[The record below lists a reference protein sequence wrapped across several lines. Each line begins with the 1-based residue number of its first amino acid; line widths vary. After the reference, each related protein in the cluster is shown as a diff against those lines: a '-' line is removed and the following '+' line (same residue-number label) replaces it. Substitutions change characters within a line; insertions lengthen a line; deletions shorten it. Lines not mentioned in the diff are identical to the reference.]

1 MKTQLIEEAYRIAR
15 ERYAA
20 VGVDTD
26 EALEKLQRVSLS
38 LHCWQ
43 ADDVTG
49 FENRGGE
56 LTGGI
61 QATGNYPGKARN
73 VEELRADILK
83 AASYIPGTHRLNLHE
98 IYGEFGG
105 EKVDRNEVEVK
116 HFAGWIEWARAHGMK
131 LDFNS
136 TSFSHPKSGSL
147 SLSNPDPEIREFWI
161 EHGKACRKIANYF
174 GEELGITAL
183 DNIWIPDGTKDV
195 PADRIGPRARLKE
208 ALDEILSVKYDRKN
222 VADAVEG
229 KVFGIGVESYTVGSH
244 EFYMNYAAKN
254 GLMCLLDTGHYHP
267 TEVVS
272 DKISSMLLFNDSLA
286 LHVSRPV
293 RWDSDHVIKLDDE
306 LKELATE
313 LVRCDALQKVFIGL
327 DFFDASINRIAA
339 WVIGMR
345 NMQKALLYG
354 LLTPNKELKEAQDR
368 ADFTKV
374 LQGLE
379 EIKTLPFGDVWAE
392 FCQRNEVPVDGK
404 WYPIVKE
411 YEKDVLFKR

>member
-1 MKTQLIEEAYRIAR
+1 MSEFEEAKEA
-15 ERYAA
+15 YAA
-20 VGVDTD
+20 IGVDAE
-26 EALEKLQRVSLS
+26 EALKKLQQVRISM
-38 LHCWQ
+38 HCWQ
-43 ADDVTG
+43 GDDVLG
-49 FENRGGE
+49 FDSDA

-61 QATGNYPGKARN
+61 ATTGNYPGRARTP
-73 VEELRADILK
+73 EELMADIRK
-83 AASYIPGTHRLNLHE
+83 AYSLIPGKHKLNLHASYR
-98 IYGEFGG
+98 ITK
-105 EKVDRNEVEVK
+105 EKVDRDKIEPR
-116 HFAGWIEWARAHGMK
+116 HFASWVDFAKEEGIG
-131 LDFNS
+131 LDFNP
-136 TSFSHPKSGSL
+136 TFFSHKNVKDNMTL
-147 SLSNPDPEIREFWI
+147 SSPDPAIREFWI
-161 EHGKACRKIANYF
+161 AHGKACRKIANYF

-208 ALDEILSVKYDRKN
+208 ALDEILSVPYDRKN
-222 VADAVEG
+222 IADSVEG

-244 EFYMNYAAKN
+244 EFYMNYAARK
-254 GLMCLLDTGHYHP
+254 GIMCLLDTGHYHP

-313 LVRCDALQKVFIGL
+313 LVRCQALDRVFIGL

-354 LLTPNKELKEAQDR
+354 LLTPNETLRKAQEE
-368 ADFTKV
+368 ADFTRV

-379 EIKTLPFGDVWAE
+379 ELKTLPFGAVWAE
-392 FCQRNEVPVDGK
+392 FCARNEVPEDGK
-404 WYPIVKE
+404 WYPEVKA
-411 YEKDVLFKR
+411 YERNVLLKR

>member
-1 MKTQLIEEAYRIAR
+1 MSEFEEAKEA
-15 ERYAA
+15 YAA
-20 VGVDTD
+20 IGVDAE
-26 EALEKLQRVSLS
+26 EALKKLQQVRISM
-38 LHCWQ
+38 HCWQ
-43 ADDVTG
+43 GDDVLG
-49 FENRGGE
+49 FDSDV

-61 QATGNYPGKARN
+61 ATTGNYPGRARTP
-73 VEELRADILK
+73 EELMADIRK
-83 AASYIPGTHRLNLHE
+83 AYSLIPGKHKLNLHASYR
-98 IYGEFGG
+98 ITK
-105 EKVDRNEVEVK
+105 EKVDRDKIEPR
-116 HFAGWIEWARAHGMK
+116 HFASWVDFAKEEGIG
-131 LDFNS
+131 LDFNP
-136 TSFSHPKSGSL
+136 TFFSHKNVKDNMTL
-147 SLSNPDPEIREFWI
+147 SSPDPAIREFWI
-161 EHGKACRKIANYF
+161 AHGKACRKIANYF

-208 ALDEILSVKYDRKN
+208 ALDEILSVPYDRKN
-222 VADAVEG
+222 IADSVEG

-244 EFYMNYAAKN
+244 EFYMNYAARK
-254 GLMCLLDTGHYHP
+254 GIMCLLDTGHYHP

-313 LVRCDALQKVFIGL
+313 LVRCQALDRVFIGL

-354 LLTPNKELKEAQDR
+354 LLTPNETLKKAQEE
-368 ADFTKV
+368 ADFTRV

-379 EIKTLPFGDVWAE
+379 ELKTLPFGAVWAE
-392 FCQRNEVPVDGK
+392 FCARNEVPEDGK
-404 WYPIVKE
+404 WYPEVKA
-411 YEKDVLFKR
+411 YERNVLLKR

>member
-1 MKTQLIEEAYRIAR
+1 MSEFEEAKEA
-15 ERYAA
+15 YAA
-20 VGVDTD
+20 IGVDAE
-26 EALEKLQRVSLS
+26 EALKKLQQVRISM
-38 LHCWQ
+38 HCWQ
-43 ADDVTG
+43 GDDVLG
-49 FENRGGE
+49 FDSDA

-61 QATGNYPGKARN
+61 ATTGNYPGRARTP
-73 VEELRADILK
+73 EELMADIRK
-83 AASYIPGTHRLNLHE
+83 AYSLIPGKHKLNLHASYR
-98 IYGEFGG
+98 ITK
-105 EKVDRNEVEVK
+105 EKVDRDKIEPR
-116 HFAGWIEWARAHGMK
+116 HFASWVDFAKEEGIG
-131 LDFNS
+131 LDFNP
-136 TSFSHPKSGSL
+136 TFFSHKNVKDNMTL
-147 SLSNPDPEIREFWI
+147 SSPDPAIREFWI
-161 EHGKACRKIANYF
+161 AHGKACRKIANYF

-195 PADRIGPRARLKE
+195 PADRIGPRARLQE
-208 ALDEILSVKYDRKN
+208 ALDEILSVPYDRKN
-222 VADAVEG
+222 IADSVEG

-244 EFYMNYAAKN
+244 EFYMNYAARK
-254 GLMCLLDTGHYHP
+254 GIMCLLDTGHYHP

-313 LVRCDALQKVFIGL
+313 LVRCQALDRVFIGL

-354 LLTPNKELKEAQDR
+354 LLTPNETLKKAQEE
-368 ADFTKV
+368 ADFTRV

-379 EIKTLPFGDVWAE
+379 ELKTLPFGAVWAE
-392 FCQRNEVPVDGK
+392 FCARNEVPEDGK
-404 WYPIVKE
+404 WYPEVKA
-411 YEKDVLFKR
+411 YERNVLLKR